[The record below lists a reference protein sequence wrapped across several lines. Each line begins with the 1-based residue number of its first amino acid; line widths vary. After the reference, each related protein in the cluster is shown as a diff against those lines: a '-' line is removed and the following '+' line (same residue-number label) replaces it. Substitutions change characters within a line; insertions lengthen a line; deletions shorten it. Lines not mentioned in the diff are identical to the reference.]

1 MTGSQRRAEYYATAN
16 IVIQS
21 RARRCISNQGAW
33 LAIPCS
39 RPEHKPENIL
49 NHADYEM
56 IRKWIARTFSV
67 AAGHLRIRLEGILD
81 GLPLL
86 TEDSEED
93 RT

>member
-1 MTGSQRRAEYYATAN
+1 MVSDSLLPA
-16 IVIQS
+16 
-21 RARRCISNQGAW
+21 
-33 LAIPCS
+33 
-39 RPEHKPENIL
+39 EHKPENIL

-56 IRKWIARTFSV
+56 IRKWVARTFSI
-67 AAGHLRIRLEGILD
+67 AAGHLRIRLEGILN